1 MSFQIAIDGLI
12 AAGKGTVARLVA
24 ERLDL
29 LYVDTGAMYRAT
41 ALLAK
46 ERGVS
51 WDDEDGLA
59 KLVSE
64 SEMTLHQPVGQE
76 IDGRLTTIIL
86 NGKDV
91 SWEIRGPV
99 GTEGSSLVAR
109 WAKVRQ
115 ELVKKQQAL
124 AATSNVIMEGRDI
137 TYRVLPTA
145 QIKIYLTASIEVRA
159 KRRYLE
165 ELEKQK
171 KAHQIPGHEK
181 KEITYEQ
188 IVTSIKERDKRDME
202 RPVDPLRIVEG
213 AWVLDTSDLTIE
225 QVADLIVNKAHT
237 LGFT

>member
-24 ERLDL
+24 ERLGL
-29 LYVDTGAMYRAT
+29 VYVDTGAMYRAT

-46 ERGVS
+46 EHGVH
-51 WDDEDGLA
+51 WDDEESIA

-64 SEMTLHQPVGQE
+64 SEIILRKPIGQE

-91 SWEIRGPV
+91 SWEVRGPV
-99 GTEGSSLVAR
+99 GTKGSSVVAQ

-137 TYRVLPTA
+137 TYRVLPHA
-145 QIKIYLTASIEVRA
+145 QIKIYLTATIEVRA
-159 KRRYLE
+159 RRRYLE

-171 KAHQIPGHEK
+171 KAQEKTEFEK

-188 IVTSIKERDKRDME
+188 IYAGIKDRDKRDTE
-202 RPVDPLRIVEG
+202 RAVDPLRIVEG
-213 AWVLDTSDLTIE
+213 AWVLDTTHLTIE
-225 QVADLIVNKAHT
+225 QVAGLIMDKARE